1 MVELLTNGKM
11 NKVFKKIV
19 LIAFGAFLLM
29 QLYQPV
35 RVTDYEQVPNEYF
48 TNVYSVP
55 AKVETILKTSCYDCH
70 SNKTNYPWYSKIQPI
85 RMLMDGHIKEG
96 RENLNFSEWG
106 SYSSRKQGNKLDRI
120 SKQVKSG
127 EMPLFSYTLIHR
139 DAILTTIQKEELI
152 RWVDK
157 VKDSLSSKH

>member
-1 MVELLTNGKM
+1 M

>member
-1 MVELLTNGKM
+1 VELLTNGKM
-11 NKVFKKIV
+11 SKVFKKIV

>member
-1 MVELLTNGKM
+1 M

-19 LIAFGAFLLM
+19 LIAFGTFLLM

-35 RVTDYEQVPNEYF
+35 RVTDYEQVPDEYF
-48 TNVYSVP
+48 TNAYSVP
-55 AKVETILKTSCYDCH
+55 SKVETILKTSCYDCH

>member
-1 MVELLTNGKM
+1 M

-19 LIAFGAFLLM
+19 LIAFGTFLLM

-35 RVTDYEQVPNEYF
+35 RVTDYEQVPEEYF
-48 TNVYSVP
+48 TNAYSVP

-70 SNKTNYPWYSKIQPI
+70 SNKTNYPWYSKIQPV

-96 RENLNFSEWG
+96 RGNLNFSEWG

>member
-1 MVELLTNGKM
+1 M

-29 QLYQPV
+29 QFYQPV

>member
-1 MVELLTNGKM
+1 MSGKM
-11 NKVFKKIV
+11 KKVFKKIV

-35 RVTDYEQVPNEYF
+35 RVTDYEQVPIEYF
-48 TNVYSVP
+48 TNTYAVP

-70 SNKTNYPWYSKIQPI
+70 SNNTNYPWYSKIQPI
-85 RMLMDGHIKEG
+85 RMLMDSHIKEG

-120 SKQVKSG
+120 SKQIKSD

-139 DAILTTIQKEELI
+139 NAILTTIQKEELTH
-152 RWVDK
+152 WVDK
-157 VKDSLSSKH
+157 VKDSLSSKN